1 MSLLD
6 KVVAALT
13 PLESDEERQA
23 ARTHAR
29 NLAKP
34 GDWLSHVLEHH
45 RRIEACFELA
55 LNASSRAE
63 RQAALRDVA
72 MVLTA
77 HANAEEAVLY
87 PAMANNH
94 EKSHAAMSFEEH
106 AATRIQLGILETI
119 DPMSQEWRDKL
130 EHIRGA
136 VLHHVY
142 VEEGERF
149 PELREA
155 IAPAEDQRLTQR
167 FLEEFERYM
176 GTRPFDAPRQMAA
189 QIDAQVDE
197 SNRAPSANWG
207 AADY

>member
-1 MSLLD
+1 MSFLD
-6 KVVAALT
+6 KLVAAVT
-13 PLESDEERQA
+13 PLESDEDRQA
-23 ARTHAR
+23 ARAHAT

-45 RRIEACFELA
+45 RRIEACFELS
-55 LNASSRAE
+55 LNAATKAE
-63 RQAALRDVA
+63 RQAALRDLS
-72 MVLTA
+72 MLLTA
-77 HANAEEAVLY
+77 HANAEEAMLY

-94 EKSHAAMSFEEH
+94 EKAHAGQSFEEH
-106 AATRIQLGILETI
+106 AMTRIQLGILETV

-136 VLHHVY
+136 VVHHVY

-155 IAPAEDQRLTQR
+155 IAPAEDQRLTTR
-167 FLEEFERYM
+167 FIEEFERYM
-176 GTRPFDAPRQMAA
+176 GKNAFDAPRQMAT
-189 QIDAQVDE
+189 QIDD

-207 AADY
+207 AADF

>member
-1 MSLLD
+1 MSILD
-6 KVVAALT
+6 KIVAAIT
-13 PLESDEERQA
+13 PVESDEDRQA
-23 ARTHAR
+23 ARAHAS

-45 RRIEACFELA
+45 RRIDACFELS
-55 LNASSRAE
+55 LNASSKAE
-63 RQAALRDVA
+63 RLTALRDLS

-87 PAMANNH
+87 PAMANND
-94 EKSHAAMSFEEH
+94 EKAHAGQSYEEH
-106 AATRIQLGILETI
+106 AMTRIQLGILETI

-136 VLHHVY
+136 VVHHVY

-149 PELREA
+149 PELRDA
-155 IAPAEDQRLTQR
+155 ISPAEDGRLTRR

-176 GTRPFDAPRQMAA
+176 GKDAFDAPRQMAA
-189 QIDAQVDE
+189 Q
-197 SNRAPSANWG
+197 
-207 AADY
+207 